1 MTREKRLF
9 KRTTVEEDDK
19 RRSRHSTRKLSQ
31 TALVTSLLASGVG
44 GNAQARSGDTLS
56 NSQPEAPALIAR
68 SADYQVP
75 TATASQENPND
86 AFRVIDSLVARAIL
100 QTQGDPSMK
109 VRDTATIMKELDQGC
124 GMDDLTSFTTN
135 VRGSKIDLTA
145 KLTDAQANEVIA
157 ERDYSSPTP
166 ANDVIAYEVDCDLVK
181 GQPIEVTPELKGK
194 DGKFR
199 AFGKKVVMNIQD
211 LILIKA
217 GGSRPSKYANK
228 TQLKTKRPLTTPEIK
243 KGKFGL
249 KINQKFSSLDPRY
262 GDKRGFW
269 SRIYV
274 IKKRKGMFNARG
286 TQVVQSASS
295 ASVRN
300 SSTSPRR

>member
-1 MTREKRLF
+1 MARERLFNQPEDDRKPVRRSASKRL
-9 KRTTVEEDDK
+9 
-19 RRSRHSTRKLSQ
+19 SR
-31 TALVTSLLASGVG
+31 TALVTGLLATGIG
-44 GNAQARSGDTLS
+44 GSAYARNTDISPAQPTETPGLLA
-56 NSQPEAPALIAR
+56 Q
-68 SADYQVP
+68 SAEYPNP
-75 TATASQENPND
+75 TAVASQENPND
-86 AFRVIDSLVARAIL
+86 AINIIDSLVARAIL
-100 QTQGDPSMK
+100 QTQNDPSMK
-109 VRDTATIMKELDQGC
+109 VRNTATIVKELDQGC

-135 VRGSKIDLTA
+135 VRGSKVDLTA
-145 KLTDAQANEVIA
+145 KLTDAQANTVIA
-157 ERDYSSPTP
+157 EREYSSPTP
-166 ANDVIAYEVDCDLVK
+166 ANDVIAYEVDCDMVK

-194 DGKFR
+194 DNKFH
-199 AFGKKVVMNIQD
+199 AFGKKVVMSIQD

-228 TQLKTKRPLTTPEIK
+228 TQLRTKRPLTTQEIK

-269 SRIYV
+269 SRVYV

-295 ASVRN
+295 ASIRN
-300 SSTSPRR
+300 SQTSPRR